1 MGIEVR
7 RGFLSFR
14 MGETRDCLYALES
27 RTSSREYLVEREET
41 ADAGEREKMP
51 VTSSGRP

>member
-14 MGETRDCLYALES
+14 MGETRNCLYALQS
-27 RTSSREYLVEREET
+27 RTSSREYLVEREKLLMQ
-41 ADAGEREKMP
+41 ERGKNCQ
-51 VTSSGRP
+51 